1 MSPACVDVYIGLG
14 SNVGD
19 SQIELATAI
28 KMISELENCSLVK
41 SSSFYETSPEGDK
54 KQPNY
59 LNAVVKIKTT
69 IGPDALLA
77 EWLLIETQRGRIRQ
91 GKNKPRVLDLDLLL
105 YGNLS
110 MANSGLIVPHPRMHL
125 RAFVLVPLIEI
136 DFDLKINGIGLARC
150 LLSGISGT
158 SVKKLDGKRI

>member
-1 MSPACVDVYIGLG
+1 M
-14 SNVGD
+14 
-19 SQIELATAI
+19 
-28 KMISELENCSLVK
+28 
-41 SSSFYETSPEGDK
+41 
-54 KQPNY
+54 
-59 LNAVVKIKTT
+59 
-69 IGPDALLA
+69 
-77 EWLLIETQRGRIRQ
+77 
-91 GKNKPRVLDLDLLL
+91 LDLDLLL

-136 DFDLKINGIGLARC
+136 DFDLKINGIGLARS